1 QGHGIDLST
10 LSFKEGDKL
19 FAAIECRSPDAVIL
33 LGSDGRA
40 YTITASQIPGGT
52 GDGVPA
58 GSVVGLQPGT
68 KIVSALTGQP
78 DDQLLLSN
86 SGGYG
91 FIATIADMASRQK
104 GGKLLMTLEAGEQV
118 LPPARMQ
125 KGVQRYVA
133 CVSSGDKLLVFPLSE
148 VKQMAKG
155 RGVIL
160 MGLEKQ
166 ETLKFV
172 GVFADALILKGVRRG
187 RTVEDTPKFEVAKR
201 ARKGKPV
208 NLKVEALQTAK
219 VSS

>member
-1 QGHGIDLST
+1 GHGIDLAT

-40 YTITASQIPGGT
+40 YTITASQIPGGK

-58 GSVVGLQPGT
+58 GSLVGLQPGT

-78 DDQLLLSN
+78 EDHVLLSN

-91 FIATIADMASRQK
+91 FVVTIADMASRQK
-104 GGKLLMTLEAGEQV
+104 GGKLLMTLEEGEQV
-118 LPPARMQ
+118 LPPARIQ
-125 KGVQRYVA
+125 KGGPLYVA

-148 VKQMAKG
+148 VKQMPKG

-160 MGLEKQ
+160 MGLEKG
-166 ETLKFV
+166 EGLKLV
-172 GVFADALILKGVRRG
+172 GVFEDTLTLEGVRRG
-187 RTVEDTPKFEVAKR
+187 RTIKEAPQFEVAKR

-208 NLKVEALQTAK
+208 NLKVEALQTIK